1 MGTEV
6 YVKLLTIEE
15 AFERPLGWPSLRSG
29 ILKASVQN
37 ASVVVRILSSRQKYL
52 CP

>member
-1 MGTEV
+1 
-6 YVKLLTIEE
+6 LTKEIV
-15 AFERPLGWPSLRSG
+15 FERLLGWPSLHSG